1 MYLANQWWLVAAPG
15 NTGSLLDIKKG
26 IDRSKVLKDEVYVD
40 CPPAAKELKMI
51 KGTFQTIECYKI

>member
-1 MYLANQWWLVAAPG
+1 VAAPG